1 MKPRTTWTM
10 LALCG
15 LALSLAVATRLR
27 AAVQAQ
33 SASLDAPPHA
43 AVRELVS
50 AVPFRVEEPFTHAWR
65 RERPAVRAGYLLV
78 LAVDPEFVRPRD
90 TPEPVLYAGAQTVER
105 VNHGFESARV
115 VAILPS
121 ETDARGD
128 PALDLA
134 ETPFWF
140 GAPDLP
146 ERIDAAAIRAESE
159 RAPASAVRRFS
170 AEEVRAALKRGGSE
184 LVLARREDLEALA
197 GALVLEHAPDER
209 DLAEGLLVP
218 PMK

>member
-90 TPEPVLYAGAQTVER
+90 TPEPVLYAGGQTVER

>member
-1 MKPRTTWTM
+1 MRTRN
-10 LALCG
+10 ACVIAIACAA
-15 LALSLAVATRLR
+15 ALSIGVATRLR
-27 AAVQAQ
+27 AAAQAQ
-33 SASLDAPPHA
+33 TTSLDAPPRA
-43 AVRELVS
+43 PVRELVS
-50 AVPFRVEEPFTHAWR
+50 AVPFRVEQPFTHAWR

-78 LAVDPEFVRPRD
+78 LAVDPESVRPRD
-90 TPEPVLYAGAQTVER
+90 TPEPVLYAGGQTVER

-121 ETDARGD
+121 ETDAHGD

-146 ERIDAAAIRAESE
+146 ERIDAPAIRAERE
-159 RAPASAVRRFS
+159 RAQASTVRRFS
-170 AEEVRAALKRGGSE
+170 AEEVRAARKRGGSE